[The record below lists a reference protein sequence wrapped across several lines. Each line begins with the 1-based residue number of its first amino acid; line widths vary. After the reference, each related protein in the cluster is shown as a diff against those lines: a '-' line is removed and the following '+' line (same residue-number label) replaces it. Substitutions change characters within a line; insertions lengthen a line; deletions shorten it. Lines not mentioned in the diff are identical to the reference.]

1 MFCCFVSIRAVTFW
15 TVFGIVFSWFPF
27 IIASFALV
35 VHFCYIGLIIY
46 IVRCSNIVYKCLDF
60 RSLVEN
66 LGFQKTNVFK
76 LIILGMLK
84 GVDMG
89 FFGKKKKK
97 DELDSLPELPEDDGP
112 VGLPDL
118 NSSGVG
124 NVNGVGVN
132 GVGGGA
138 GVIGGAGIVE
148 GSGIGVPGG
157 ADGLPELPDGMN
169 GLPEPIVSNA
179 FPVSGNEG
187 MNHNGVQRSGFDIGG
202 MAKPMVAEPVGMSEH
217 VGEPEIVSSPAR
229 GVKKGDGPI
238 YIRLDKFQMTQQ
250 ALGEI
255 REKIVEVE
263 KVLGKIK
270 EIKEKEEREL
280 EEWERELG
288 IMKSRIDGVDNS
300 I

>member
-1 MFCCFVSIRAVTFW
+1 
-15 TVFGIVFSWFPF
+15 
-27 IIASFALV
+27 
-35 VHFCYIGLIIY
+35 
-46 IVRCSNIVYKCLDF
+46 LDF
-60 RSLVEN
+60 GCLVEN

-97 DELDSLPELPEDDGP
+97 DELDSLPELPEDNGP

-118 NSSGVG
+118 NSGVGAGVG
-124 NVNGVGVN
+124 NVGGV
-132 GVGGGA
+132 GA
-138 GVIGGAGIVE
+138 GVGSGAGIGVSG
-148 GSGIGVPGG
+148 GS
-157 ADGLPELPDGMN
+157 DGLPELPDGMN

-187 MNHNGVQRSGFDIGG
+187 MDHNGVQRSGFDIGG
-202 MAKPMVAEPVGMSEH
+202 MAKPIVAEPVGMGEH
-217 VGEPEIVSSPAR
+217 IGRPEIVSSPAR
-229 GVKKGDGPI
+229 RVKKGDGPI

-300 I
+300 IFGGLK